1 VLRAQ
6 KQLFTA
12 SSNIVFCNVSALV
25 GMDAELDELSVD
37 DVRQIEDEIVS
48 QWDAVSA
55 DQLHEMH
62 KRVNETLRP
71 FGCETSLLVIR
82 RANSLAL
89 YFLCMTLSALL
100 RLRDHWTTGQ
110 LRDVVQSLFTLM
122 SQATRQVRVKRLT
135 WPTTDFERCREFLSS
150 VQGRPKQNR
159 K

>member
-1 VLRAQ
+1 MLRAQ
-6 KQLFTA
+6 KQFTA
-12 SSNIVFCNVSALV
+12 SSNIVFCNVSAV
-25 GMDAELDELSVD
+25 IGIDAELDELSVD

-48 QWDAVSA
+48 QWHAVSA

-100 RLRDHWTTGQ
+100 RLRDQWTTGQ

-135 WPTTDFERCREFLSS
+135 WPTTDLARCREIFSS
-150 VQGRPKQNR
+150 VQGKQNR